1 MVVIV
6 TSVQISLRKDIY
18 EKLKAL
24 KQEDESFSDIIDRLL
39 NGQGNLQEV
48 IKCYGIARGD
58 GDVDI
63 LAAYDEARKVV
74 RDSINSRMDSRL
86 NEDG

>member
-6 TSVQISLRKDIY
+6 TSVQISIRKDIY

-24 KQEDESFSDIIDRLL
+24 KKEDESFSDIIDRIL

-58 GDVDI
+58 EDAEI
-63 LAAYDEARKVV
+63 LAAYKEASKEIRN
-74 RDSINSRMDSRL
+74 SINSRMNSRT
-86 NEDG
+86 NAER